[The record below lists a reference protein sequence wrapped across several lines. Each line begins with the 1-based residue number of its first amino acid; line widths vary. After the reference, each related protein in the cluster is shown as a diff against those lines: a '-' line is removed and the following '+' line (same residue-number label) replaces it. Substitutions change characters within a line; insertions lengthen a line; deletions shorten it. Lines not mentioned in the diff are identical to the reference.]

1 MSESIPL
8 LEHLTTTCE
17 GLGLPVR
24 VGLFTETPLP
34 EAFVVLTPLVDTLAL
49 YGDNTPGAQVEEARL
64 SLYARGN
71 YLTLRDQLTAALLAG
86 GVTVTARSY
95 IGFEDETSYHHYAID
110 TQTHH
115 TL

>member
-1 MSESIPL
+1 MSTPL

-17 GLGLPVR
+17 AQGLPVR
-24 VGLFTETPLP
+24 VGLYTETPLP
-34 EAFVVLTPLVDTLAL
+34 EAFVVLTPLVDTLAM
-49 YGDNTPGAQVEEARL
+49 YGDNTPGAQIEEARL

-86 GVTVTARSY
+86 GVTITSRSY